1 MTSVKSVR
9 RKTNHSRDMRS
20 GTGILREVSI
30 AESFLF
36 FTGLGEYTGELASS
50 LADFLKKLQHVPLR
64 SIEFHFRRGD
74 FERWIKETVGDSEL
88 ADTLSNIDRSLR
100 GEKLSEVIS
109 ARIENHI
116 NQLARSTRSNAV

>member
-1 MTSVKSVR
+1 
-9 RKTNHSRDMRS
+9 MRS